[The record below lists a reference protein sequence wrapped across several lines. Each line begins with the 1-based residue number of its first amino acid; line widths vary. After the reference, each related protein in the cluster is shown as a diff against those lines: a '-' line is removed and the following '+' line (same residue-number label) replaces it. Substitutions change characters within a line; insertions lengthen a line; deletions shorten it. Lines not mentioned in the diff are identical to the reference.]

1 MHAMPI
7 RLQPRID
14 PAAILVTVITMTAVA
29 AMSPVHE
36 HVKQGTSEQYQS
48 PWEDAERMDP
58 ML

>member
-1 MHAMPI
+1 MTI

-29 AMSPVHE
+29 AMSSVHE
-36 HVKQGTSEQYQS
+36 HVEQGTSEQYQS